1 MLSQICIIEFTSR
14 QCKIIN
20 WLYSALLQ
28 IEPLSLL
35 TISPAIATSK
45 FCFTCIENEEANAVY
60 VDPDITDSVNYQ
72 QPVMPPMP
80 EGLSNEQV
88 YKEIYFLE
96 ITQCMYS
103 AVGVLVQLNAIK
115 QSKQQRASAYFF
127 FFCIC
132 ISHIIKLNA
141 KTSNPT

>member
-1 MLSQICIIEFTSR
+1 MISSDWSSGNCPLMLSQIRIIEFTSR
-14 QCKIIN
+14 QCKNIN

-103 AVGVLVQLNAIK
+103 AVGV
-115 QSKQQRASAYFF
+115 F

-132 ISHIIKLNA
+132 ISHIIKLNGKA
-141 KTSNPT
+141 SNPT